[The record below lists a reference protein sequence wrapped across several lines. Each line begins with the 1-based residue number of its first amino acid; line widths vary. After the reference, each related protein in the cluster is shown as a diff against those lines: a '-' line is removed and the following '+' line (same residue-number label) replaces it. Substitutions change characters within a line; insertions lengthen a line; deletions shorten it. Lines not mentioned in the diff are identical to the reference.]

1 MSITKNERTP
11 LVGATQTSTF
21 GAVVTSFN
29 SSGNFVAPPATT
41 SVTYLVLAGGGAGG
55 RIGGGGGDDGR
66 GGRGFLLSFLFLS
79 GCQLLPQWKR
89 RRQWQ
94 TCLFLRV
101 RTSFSES

>member
-55 RIGGGGGDDGR
+55 LVGVEELVATDHLHQAKHLAVELRQN
-66 GGRGFLLSFLFLS
+66 
-79 GCQLLPQWKR
+79 QLYHYR
-89 RRQWQ
+89 RLNN
-94 TCLFLRV
+94 TCYSWSR
-101 RTSFSES
+101 RSSCWCT